1 MEFKTRLR
9 GFRQKLG
16 LSQQKAAQAIGIT
29 TRQYQR
35 FEAGEQLPG
44 FENLIRLADLFE
56 VTLDELVGRAAP

>member
-56 VTLDELVGRAAP
+56 VTLDELVGRATP